1 MAKVILEYDSIE
13 DARAAIDGWY
23 WQNAMW
29 ELDQHLR
36 SEIKYNDVVNEET
49 KDTYDQ
55 IRKKI
60 REILSN
66 NNINLDL

>member
-1 MAKVILEYDSIE
+1 
-13 DARAAIDGWY
+13 
-23 WQNAMW
+23 MW